1 MASAIFCFL
10 SMLLFVSFYLD
21 KSILKQESLFELKI
35 FKYVSCI
42 CMALYTAMDKHVRT
56 DAKEY
61 KPADLL
67 CGVYNFSSHIRV
79 IHGKI

>member
-1 MASAIFCFL
+1 
-10 SMLLFVSFYLD
+10 
-21 KSILKQESLFELKI
+21 
-35 FKYVSCI
+35 
-42 CMALYTAMDKHVRT
+42 MALYTAMDKHVRT